1 MPIPLY
7 TDHNAHGP
15 TVRQLEAKGLDV
27 LTVEADG
34 RADEKDDG
42 VLLDRAGE
50 LRRAM
55 FSTDDDFLKETR
67 RRDLAGEPYVPVFY
81 AHQLHATVGEIVTD
95 LVLFC
100 TLGTIDDP
108 DLASQ
113 VTRLPT
119 RRPEFT

>member
-1 MPIPLY
+1 M
-7 TDHNAHGP
+7 
-15 TVRQLEAKGLDV
+15 

-50 LRRAM
+50 LGRAM
-55 FSTDDDFLKETR
+55 FSIDDDFLEECA
-67 RRDLAGEPYVPVFY
+67 RRDRAGEPYVPVFY
-81 AHQLHATVGEIVTD
+81 AHQLQSTVGQIVTE

-100 TLGTIDDP
+100 TLGELDDP

-119 RRPEFT
+119 RRPEYV